1 MGAIPKDGPSA
12 GVALVTVLTSLFTG
26 RPVRNDLAMTGEVTL
41 RGKVMPVGGIKEKV
55 LGAMRAGITT
65 IILPRRNEKDL
76 DDVPAAVKEKLGFCL
91 VDHIDQVL
99 ELALMDKPVEAEP
112 VGTEPVEAEPVDAP
126 GSDRPESDR
135 PESDGTWV
143 QRIEGGVTV
152 APRDAS
158 LN

>member
-1 MGAIPKDGPSA
+1 MAA
-12 GVALVTVLTSLFTG
+12 
-26 RPVRNDLAMTGEVTL
+26 
-41 RGKVMPVGGIKEKV
+41 
-55 LGAMRAGITT
+55 AGITT

-99 ELALMDKPVEAEP
+99 ELALMD
-112 VGTEPVEAEPVDAP
+112 EPVEDEPGDAT
-126 GSDRPESDR
+126 ESDEAWAER
-135 PESDGTWV
+135 L
-143 QRIEGGVTV
+143 EGGVTV

>member
-12 GVALVTVLTSLFTG
+12 GVALVTVLTSLLTG
-26 RPVRNDLAMTGEVTL
+26 RPVRDDLAMTGEVTL

-76 DDVPAAVKEKLGFCL
+76 DDVPAAVKEKLSFCL
-91 VDHIDQVL
+91 VDRIDQVL
-99 ELALMDKPVEAEP
+99 ELALMDKPVDEP
-112 VGTEPVEAEPVDAP
+112 GDDGPGDGTESHEADA
-126 GSDRPESDR
+126 PESDEAWA
-135 PESDGTWV
+135 ES
-143 QRIEGGVTV
+143 IEGGVTV
-152 APRDAS
+152 ATRDAN